1 MARTPAP
8 KTTVIKDDDL
18 DAPQSTS
25 AGDAPAD
32 TYDPNERVT
41 SARPNKAAAAADGH
55 QTVNAV
61 EHVADIVV
69 TAPSGTR
76 NEAYPAYQADGTQ
89 VTVLRSVITGS
100 TQIIP
105 AWVKTTDYALDDIVA
120 LGKGAIKAT
129 TAGKSGSTAP
139 SLPAA
144 VGGNI
149 ASDGTAAWT
158 RVA

>member
-8 KTTVIKDDDL
+8 KTTVIKDDDV
-18 DAPQSTS
+18 DEPQSTS

-32 TYDPNERVT
+32 TYLAAERVT
-41 SARPNKAAAAADGH
+41 SAAPDKAAASADGH

-61 EHVADIVV
+61 AWVEDI
-69 TAPSGTR
+69 TPATPAGTR
-76 NEAYPAYQADGTQ
+76 NEVYPAYQADGTQ

-105 AWVKTTDYALDDIVA
+105 AWEKTTDYDLDDIVA
-120 LGKGAIKAT
+120 LGNGAIKAT

-139 SLPAA
+139 ALPAA